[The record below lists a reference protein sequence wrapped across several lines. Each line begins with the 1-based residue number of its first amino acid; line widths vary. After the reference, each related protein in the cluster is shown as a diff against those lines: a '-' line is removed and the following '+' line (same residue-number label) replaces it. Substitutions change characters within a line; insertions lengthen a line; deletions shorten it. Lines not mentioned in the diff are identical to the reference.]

1 MTRSVFRHLRWTMAP
16 ETAPEAPEM
25 VHELECMS
33 CNAAADPSE
42 EFETARNWAFSHTG
56 QNPSHRGYR
65 ETVTRFWRMTPT
77 DGECL

>member
-1 MTRSVFRHLRWTMAP
+1 MTRSVYRYLRWTMRP
-16 ETAPEAPEM
+16 ETAPEAPGM

-33 CNAAADPSE
+33 CDAAAEPSE
-42 EFETARNWAFSHTG
+42 EFESARDWAFSHTG
-56 QNPSHRGYR
+56 RNPPHCQYR